1 MPAADDYHAPPVA
14 AMAVAQER
22 PDALRLLLAQ
32 RRMYRTAKRWQAL
45 RWFGVLVL
53 AVAAPFVAL
62 IWPSSAV
69 AVGGLAG
76 IWLFAGRTALAGLEA
91 RGMTRAACV
100 QEDFD
105 LLVFAMPRTTERS
118 DHPTAE
124 DIAAVVGDDARF
136 HDAIGREKLRGWY
149 EFAGDDGTE
158 AVALAQ
164 RSNAAYT
171 DRLLRTMVATWCG
184 AALLW
189 FAVLLVIAGLSRL
202 SFAAVLLGVVFP
214 VLPSLL
220 DVADYIRSTWR
231 AAHDRADLARSIER
245 RLGAIEDQDLLVWQ
259 NQLFTLRQ
267 TTPQLPEWLY
277 WLTRK
282 RNERASKAATRS
294 LARPR

>member
-1 MPAADDYHAPPVA
+1 MTAADDYHAPPVT
-14 AMAVAQER
+14 AMAVAQDRLE
-22 PDALRLLLAQ
+22 ALRLLLAQ

-45 RWFGVLVL
+45 RWFGVLIL
-53 AVAAPFVAL
+53 AIAAPFVAL
-62 IWPSSAV
+62 IWPSSAA

-76 IWLFAGRTALAGLEA
+76 AWLFAGRTVLAGLEA
-91 RGMTRAACV
+91 RGMTRAASV

-118 DHPTAE
+118 DHPLAE

-136 HDAIGREKLRGWY
+136 HDAIEKEKLRGWY
-149 EFAGDDGTE
+149 EFAGADGTE

-171 DRLLRTMVATWCG
+171 DRLLRTMVATWCS
-184 AALLW
+184 AALIW
-189 FAVLLVIAGLSRL
+189 FAVLLVIAGLSQL
-202 SFAAVLLGVVFP
+202 SFATVLLGIVFP